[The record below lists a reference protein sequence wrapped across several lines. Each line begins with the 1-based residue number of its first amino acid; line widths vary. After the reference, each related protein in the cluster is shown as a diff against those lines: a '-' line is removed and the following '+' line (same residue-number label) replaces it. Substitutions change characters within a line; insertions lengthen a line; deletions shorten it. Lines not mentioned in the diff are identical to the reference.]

1 MNDSLIATPAF
12 LLVWA
17 LVDCIMLT
25 KRTIQQL
32 GWLLLPILLRCYAQE
47 LCNNAVVTSSSSNTL
62 PATSAYGVLF
72 TVSANE
78 NESVEIEIASIGFY
92 VDMNELGSQDVTYE
106 VWTMQ
111 GYYADPQR
119 NKGGLPMDAPFDYR
133 GKFENWSRVA
143 VGTLNV
149 FNILPR
155 NYFQIPYNRF
165 TNIIIAGGEVQS
177 FYVTLKEVGALMQA
191 PLENWEEFGEELMTV
206 HCWDNGGGSSC
217 QDHSGSKKQPVIHVG
232 EGVVSYPFYT
242 VPYFYHAKKFMGSI
256 YYLDECKRYTSPP
269 TPAPTRAPSG
279 IPATIATTSPPKS
292 PEPTLSPTSTAAPSP
307 QYFFEAGN
315 RCYWFLSTDAQ
326 YEIFSNETSSTY
338 GMLFSLESHVEDYDG
353 VYISSIGIHVD
364 FDSIPPSN
372 EGVVGYEVY
381 SLVIDGHYADTNRT
395 SQLTFDYRGDFSFW
409 EKISQGT
416 ITLDDGGSIDDYHQI
431 PFNNF
436 RPTYVPPNGSIRS
449 FYVTLDEPA
458 LVYKE
463 LDRKSQNVGKKQK
476 DDDYNNNQKRRDT
489 PTLLIGEIV
498 IGYPFI
504 DAEFLYSSKQ
514 FVGKVFQ
521 EYNCPS
527 TSPSSQPS
535 RIPSW
540 EPSSKPSVS
549 MSPTDSPTLAPT
561 DKPSSIPSIST
572 SPSASPMPTATAVQN
587 DSSSNCSPFLQV
599 SLLGL
604 VIYAVCDILII
615 T

>member
-1 MNDSLIATPAF
+1 VRDH
-12 LLVWA
+12 W
-17 LVDCIMLT
+17 VDCVMPR

-32 GWLLLPILLRCYAQE
+32 GLLLLPILLRCCAVLPPKEVRNLQQE
-47 LCNNAVVTSSSSNTL
+47 LCNNAVVTTSSSSNTL

-78 NESVEIEIASIGFY
+78 NENVEIASIGFY
-92 VDMNELGSQDVTYE
+92 VDINELGSQDVTYE

-111 GYYADPQR
+111 GFYADPR
-119 NKGGLPMDAPFDYR
+119 RTNGGLPMDATFDYR

-143 VGTLNV
+143 VGRLNV
-149 FNILPR
+149 FSVQQR
-155 NYFQIPYNRF
+155 NYFQVPFNNIQSTIIP
-165 TNIIIAGGEVQS
+165 GGEVQS

-191 PLENWEEFGEELMTV
+191 PLENWEELGDELITL
-206 HCWDNGGGSSC
+206 HCWDNGDGSSC
-217 QDHSGSKKQPVIHVG
+217 QDHSGSKKQPIIHVG
-232 EGVVSYPFYT
+232 ESVAAYPFYT

-279 IPATIATTSPPKS
+279 KSSAAIATTSPSKS
-292 PEPTLSPTSTAAPSP
+292 PEPTSSPTSTAAPSP
-307 QYFFEAGN
+307 QSFLEAGN

-326 YEIFSNETSSTY
+326 YEIFNNETSSTY
-338 GMLFSLESHVEDYDG
+338 GMLFSLESHEEDYDG

-364 FDSIPPSN
+364 FDSIPADN
-372 EGVVGYEVY
+372 EGKVVGYEIY

-395 SQLTFDYRGDFSFW
+395 SQLKFDYRGDFSFW

-416 ITLDDGGSIDDYHQI
+416 ITHDGDDDYYQI
-431 PFNNF
+431 PFDNF
-436 RPTYVPPNGSIRS
+436 RPTYVPPNGGIRS

-463 LDRKSQNVGKKQK
+463 LDRRQNVGKKQK

-504 DAEFLYSSKQ
+504 DAEFLYSAKQ
-514 FVGKVFQ
+514 FVGKVIQ
-521 EYNCPS
+521 EYDCPS
-527 TSPSSQPS
+527 ASPSSQPS
-535 RIPSW
+535 HVPSW
-540 EPSSKPSVS
+540 EPSSRPSVS
-549 MSPTDSPTLAPT
+549 MSPTDSPTFAPT

-572 SPSASPMPTATAVQN
+572 SPSTSPMPTAKALQN
-587 DSSSNCSPFLQV
+587 DSSSNFSSFLQV
-599 SLLGL
+599 SLLGSVIYVVCVAL
-604 VIYAVCDILII
+604 VI

>member
-1 MNDSLIATPAF
+1 VVRDH
-12 LLVWA
+12 W
-17 LVDCIMLT
+17 VDCIIMLR

-32 GWLLLPILLRCYAQE
+32 GLLLLPILLRCCAVLPPKEVRNLQG
-47 LCNNAVVTSSSSNTL
+47 LCNNAVVTTSSSSNTL

-78 NESVEIEIASIGFY
+78 NVEIASIGFY
-92 VDMNELGSQDVTYE
+92 VDINELGSQDVTYE

-111 GYYADPQR
+111 GFYADPQR
-119 NKGGLPMDAPFDYR
+119 TNGGLPMDATFDYR

-143 VGTLNV
+143 VGRFNV
-149 FNILPR
+149 FNVQQR
-155 NYFQIPYNRF
+155 NYFQVDTF
-165 TNIIIAGGEVQS
+165 TNTIIAGGEVQS

-191 PLENWEEFGEELMTV
+191 PLDDWEELGDELMTV
-206 HCWDNGGGSSC
+206 HCWDNGDGSSC
-217 QDHSGSKKQPVIHVG
+217 QDHSGSKKQPIIHVG
-232 EGVVSYPFYT
+232 EGVAAYPFYT

-279 IPATIATTSPPKS
+279 ASSAAIATTSPSKS
-292 PEPTLSPTSTAAPSP
+292 PEPTSSPTSTAAPSP
-307 QYFFEAGN
+307 QSFFEAGN

-326 YEIFSNETSSTY
+326 YEIFNNETSSTY
-338 GMLFSLESHVEDYDG
+338 GMLFSLESHEEDYDG

-364 FDSIPPSN
+364 FDSIPADN
-372 EGVVGYEVY
+372 EGVVGYEIY

-416 ITLDDGGSIDDYHQI
+416 ITYDGDDDYYQI
-431 PFNNF
+431 PFDNF
-436 RPTYVPPNGSIRS
+436 RPTYVPPNGGIRS

-463 LDRKSQNVGKKQK
+463 LDRRQNVGKKQK

-504 DAEFLYSSKQ
+504 DAEFLYSAKQ
-514 FVGKVFQ
+514 FVGKVIQ
-521 EYNCPS
+521 EYDCPS
-527 TSPSSQPS
+527 ASPSSQPS
-535 RIPSW
+535 HVPSW
-540 EPSSKPSVS
+540 EPSSRPSVS
-549 MSPTDSPTLAPT
+549 MSPTDSPTFAPT

-572 SPSASPMPTATAVQN
+572 SPSTSPMPTAKALQN
-587 DSSSNCSPFLQV
+587 DSSSIFSSFLQF
-599 SLLGL
+599 SLLGSVIYVVCVAL
-604 VIYAVCDILII
+604 VI